1 MRSSFDWLF
10 VVALSLAT
18 TLLAASEPSPPG
30 LAHFEKH
37 VRPLLEAKCLK
48 CHGEHK
54 QEGELR
60 LDSRASVLKG
70 GENGPTVVAGD
81 PKTSLLIEAVNY
93 ESLEM
98 PPGGQLSQREIEHLT
113 LWIADGAAWPGDAN
127 PLRDVSGSI
136 TEADRQW
143 WAFQPLTM
151 PPIPSAPDDD
161 GSRNP
166 IDRFVRH
173 RLSQAGMHP
182 APRADEI
189 TLVRRLYFDL
199 IGLPPTPPEIDAYLA
214 DHGPDAWDRLVDKLL
229 ADSRYGEHWA
239 RFWLDLV
246 RYAESDGWKADG
258 YRPHMWRY
266 RDYVVGAFNEDKP
279 YPRFVQEQL
288 AGDEMAGDEMAGEEM
303 PGDDPSALAAAGFLR
318 LGIYEYNQ
326 RDARAHWND
335 IINEI
340 TDVTGDVF
348 LGMGMAC
355 ARCHDHKFDP
365 LLQKDYFQLRAF
377 FEPLLWRDI
386 ATVDTVTVSTD
397 EQNAARQRQQT
408 AWNEAT
414 QDVRAQLD
422 KLSEPYQKQVR
433 ETVVGKFPLEIQ
445 ACIAK
450 PPAAR
455 TSWDHQMAYL
465 MQRQVADE
473 GGGPRKV
480 MPKEVQAEYDRL
492 KQELAEFDD
501 LKPRPSPVVM
511 TVADAPGEM
520 SPTVIPQGTSGT
532 AVEPGF
538 LSVLADQPMSVEIG
552 VVPREESSGRR
563 SALAAWIGRA
573 DNPLTT
579 RVIVN
584 RIWQQHFGKGIV
596 ATTNDFG
603 HLGQPPTHPEL
614 LDWLTATFVERG
626 WSMKDLHRK
635 ILTSA
640 TWQQSAHHPQAI
652 SHQQRDPAGDL
663 LWRAP
668 VRRLKAEQIR
678 DAMLRATGELEP
690 AVGGPSVD
698 SPSRRRSLY
707 VKVYRNT
714 PDEFLHAFDMANA
727 LKSVA
732 ARIPT
737 TTPTQSLLM
746 INGGYALARAQVLST
761 RLAESEPDTSAGLLR
776 QAFRRTWGRLPSESE
791 LAEACEFLG
800 TTTGQDAASVDRQ
813 RLADFCHVLLN
824 ANPFLYVD

>member
-1 MRSSFDWLF
+1 MRSRFEPLF
-10 VVALSLAT
+10 AVCFA
-18 TLLAASEPSPPG
+18 LLAGRLPAAEPSPPG
-30 LAHFEKH
+30 LVHFEKH
-37 VRPLLEAKCLK
+37 VRPLLEAKCVK
-48 CHGEHK
+48 CHGENK

-70 GENGPTVVAGD
+70 GENGPAIVAGA
-81 PKTSLLIEAVNY
+81 PGTSLLIEAVNY

-98 PPGGQLSQREIEHLT
+98 PPGGKLSPREIEHLT
-113 LWIADGAAWPGDAN
+113 AWIAAGAAWPDGADH
-127 PLRDVSGSI
+127 LRDASEAI
-136 TEADRQW
+136 TDADQQW
-143 WAFQPLTM
+143 WAFQPLKR
-151 PPIPSAPDDD
+151 PDIPRDAGD
-161 GSRNP
+161 GWSQSP
-166 IDRFVRH
+166 VDQFVRH
-173 RLSQAGMHP
+173 RLSQADMHP
-182 APRADEI
+182 APRADEVALI
-189 TLVRRLYFDL
+189 RRLYFDL
-199 IGLPPTPPEIDAYLA
+199 IGLPPTPEEIDAFLSDDA
-214 DHGPDAWDRLVDKLL
+214 PDAWKRLVEKLL

-288 AGDEMAGDEMAGEEM
+288 AGDEM

-348 LGMGMAC
+348 LGMGIAC

-377 FEPLLWRDI
+377 FEPLLWRDS
-386 ATVDTVTVSTD
+386 VTAGTD
-397 EQNAARQRQQT
+397 EKQAEWQRRQAA
-408 AWNEAT
+408 WDEAT
-414 QDVRAQLD
+414 QDLRTQLD
-422 KLSEPYQKQVR
+422 ALTRPYQDRVR
-433 ETVVGKFPLEIQ
+433 DTVFEKFPLEIQ
-445 ACIAK
+445 ACITK
-450 PPAAR
+450 PPEAR

-480 MPKEVQAEYDRL
+480 MPKDVQANYDRL
-492 KQELAEFDD
+492 KQKLAEFDE

-511 TVADAPGEM
+511 TVADAPGEI
-520 SPTVIPQGTSGT
+520 SPTIIPQGSSGT
-532 AVEPGF
+532 AVGPGF
-538 LSVLADQPMSVEIG
+538 LSVLANEPPSAELGI
-552 VVPREESSGRR
+552 VPQEDSSGRR

-603 HLGQPPTHPEL
+603 HLGRRPTHPEL
-614 LDWLTATFVERG
+614 LDWLTVAFVERG
-626 WSMKDLHRK
+626 WSIKHLHRL

-640 TWQQSAHHPQAI
+640 TWQQSAHHPRATEY
-652 SHQQRDPAGDL
+652 QQRDPAGDL

-678 DAMLRATGELEP
+678 DAMLTATGELERGF
-690 AVGGPSVD
+690 GGPSVD
-698 SPSRRRSLY
+698 STSCRRSLY

-746 INGGYALARAQVLST
+746 INGGYTLARAQVLST
-761 RLAESEPDTSAGLLR
+761 RLIENEQTPSADLLK
-776 QAFRRTWGRLPSESE
+776 QAFRRTWGRWPSDSE
-791 LAEACEFLG
+791 LAQALEFLG
-800 TTTGQDAASVDRQ
+800 RTVDQDASSIDRQ

-824 ANPFLYVD
+824 ANQFLYVD